1 MVRLVSD
8 CEGYTVNVTQV
19 GINSSTVGGKFVG
32 LGKMVVAW
40 HKTQVEWFDSSEG
53 IVLVGEK
60 GGVKWI
66 EVGNRKML
74 VRKRSCFREK
84 RYIIEFLYWIFY
96 FRKH

>member
-1 MVRLVSD
+1 MSD
-8 CEGYTVNVTQV
+8 CEGYTVIITQA
-19 GINSSTVGGKFVG
+19 GINSSTVGGKVVG
-32 LGKMVVAW
+32 LGEMVVAW

-74 VRKRSCFREK
+74 VRKRS
-84 RYIIEFLYWIFY
+84 
-96 FRKH
+96 